1 MNDQVQTPPAD
12 VLAAA
17 ATTPAPA
24 PASAAKPKRSRAKA
38 AVAAKGKT
46 APNPATGLIA
56 AIKFVGLAQAKN
68 GTVAETFCH
77 LANQWAAASNGVL
90 TIATRIEED
99 LNACPQT
106 ATFLDALQ
114 RVETDL
120 SITQISQGFLSVA
133 SGDFRGVVPCAP
145 FDQVPISPPDDPVA
159 VIDDRLKAAFEA
171 VLKVPN
177 ELSPLPHTAGVLLQS
192 GSVVATNG
200 AIILEYWH
208 GIDLPPNM
216 LVPKVAL
223 QAVLKSGKPL
233 VRFGF
238 SQTSV
243 TFWFEDQSFIKT
255 QIFAGQFPA
264 YKSVIEC
271 NYGDMWPVPTD
282 FFKAVAAVANFSE
295 NGSIFFK
302 NGQVVSNLNDET
314 PSFYKVEGLPEGVGF
329 DGKLL
334 ALIADKASR
343 FLFTEADPTGRNEIP
358 RLFFVGEN
366 LRGVVAGLESKAPA
380 VYRDKADDW
389 ANPGYAQEQRGTYYD
404 PDDEIPF

>member
-1 MNDQVQTPPAD
+1 MNDQVQTPPDD

-17 ATTPAPA
+17 ATAPTPA
-24 PASAAKPKRSRAKA
+24 PASAAKPKRTRAKA
-38 AVAAKGKT
+38 AVAAKSKAG
-46 APNPATGLIA
+46 PNPATGLIA
-56 AIKFVGLAQAKN
+56 AIKFVALAQSKN

-106 ATFLDALQ
+106 ATFLDALG

-145 FDQVPISPPDDPVA
+145 FEQVPISPPDDPVA
-159 VIDDRLKAAFEA
+159 VIDDRLKQAFEA

-177 ELSPLPHTAGVLLQS
+177 ELSPLPHMAGVLLQS

-200 AIILEYWH
+200 AIIIEYWH

-238 SQTSV
+238 SPTSV
-243 TFWFEDQSFIKT
+243 TFWFEDQSFIKSQT
-255 QIFAGQFPA
+255 FAGQFPA
-264 YKSVIEC
+264 YQNVVQC
-271 NYGDMWPVPTD
+271 DYGLMWPVPND
-282 FFKAVAAVANFSE
+282 FFKAVAAVASFSD
-295 NGSIFFK
+295 NAAVYFK
-302 NGQVVSNLNDET
+302 GGQVVSNLNDET

-343 FLFTEADPTGRNEIP
+343 FLFTEQDPSGRNEIP

-366 LRGVVAGLESKAPA
+366 LRGVVAGLENKAPA
-380 VYRDKADDW
+380 VYRDNADDW
-389 ANPGYAQEQRGTYYD
+389 ANPGYAQEGGRYFD

>member
-1 MNDQVQTPPAD
+1 MNDQVQTPPDD

-17 ATTPAPA
+17 ATAPTPA
-24 PASAAKPKRSRAKA
+24 PASAAKPKRTRAKA
-38 AVAAKGKT
+38 AVAAKSKAG
-46 APNPATGLIA
+46 PNPATGLIA
-56 AIKFVGLAQAKN
+56 AIKFVALAQSKN

-106 ATFLDALQ
+106 ATFLDALG

-145 FDQVPISPPDDPVA
+145 FEQVPISPPDDPVA
-159 VIDDRLKAAFEA
+159 VIDDRLKQAFEA

-177 ELSPLPHTAGVLLQS
+177 ELSPLPHMAGVLLQS

-200 AIILEYWH
+200 AIIIEYWH

-238 SQTSV
+238 SPTSV
-243 TFWFEDQSFIKT
+243 TFWFEDQSFIKSQT
-255 QIFAGQFPA
+255 FAGQFPA
-264 YKSVIEC
+264 YQNVVQC
-271 NYGDMWPVPTD
+271 DYGLMWPVPND
-282 FFKAVAAVANFSE
+282 FFKAVAAVASFSD
-295 NGSIFFK
+295 NAAVYFK
-302 NGQVVSNLNDET
+302 GGQVVSNLNDET

-343 FLFTEADPTGRNEIP
+343 FLFTEQDPSGRNEIP

-366 LRGVVAGLESKAPA
+366 LRGVVAGLENKAPA
-380 VYRDKADDW
+380 VYRDNETFRSPDDP
-389 ANPGYAQEQRGTYYD
+389 NFRGNYYD

>member
-1 MNDQVQTPPAD
+1 MTEQQTPPAD

-17 ATTPAPA
+17 TTAPTPAPA
-24 PASAAKPKRSRAKA
+24 TAAKPKRARAKA
-38 AVAAKGKT
+38 AAKGKAAT
-46 APNPATGLIA
+46 GPNPATGLIA
-56 AIKFVGLAQAKN
+56 AIKFVSVAQAKN
-68 GTVAETFCH
+68 GTVGETFCH
-77 LANQWAAASNGVL
+77 MANKWVAASNGVL
-90 TIATRIEED
+90 TVATPVEED
-99 LNACPQT
+99 LTACPQT
-106 ATFLDALQ
+106 AVFLDALN

-120 SITQISQGFLSVA
+120 SITQLSAGFLSVA
-133 SGDFRGVVPCAP
+133 SGDFRGVIPCAP

-159 VIDDRLKAAFEA
+159 TIDDRLKIAFEA

-177 ELSPLPHTAGVLLQS
+177 ELSPLPHMAGVLLQS
-192 GSVVATNG
+192 GSIVATNG
-200 AIILEYWH
+200 AIVIEAWH

-223 QAVLKSGKPL
+223 QAVLKSGKAL
-233 VRFGF
+233 VRLGF

-243 TFWFEDQSFIKT
+243 TFWFEDQSFIKS
-255 QIFAGQFPA
+255 QLFAGNFPA
-264 YKSVIEC
+264 YQSVIGC

-282 FFKAVAAVANFSE
+282 FFKAVAAVASFSE
-295 NGSIFFK
+295 QNAIYFK
-302 NGQVVSNLNDET
+302 GGQVVSNLNDET

-343 FLFTEADPTGRNEIP
+343 FLFTQDDNTGRNEIP

-380 VYRDKADDW
+380 VYSAT
-389 ANPGYAQEQRGTYYD
+389 ANYEQRSVGTYYET
-404 PDDEIPF
+404 DDEIPF

>member
-1 MNDQVQTPPAD
+1 MNDLVQTPPDD

-46 APNPATGLIA
+46 GPNPATGLIA

-114 RVETDL
+114 KVETDL
-120 SITQISQGFLSVA
+120 SIAQLSQGFLSVA

-171 VLKVPN
+171 VLRVPN
-177 ELSPLPHTAGVLLQS
+177 ELSPLPHMAGVLLQS

-216 LVPKVAL
+216 IVPKVAL
-223 QAVLKSGKPL
+223 QAVLKSGKTL

-238 SQTSV
+238 SPSSV
-243 TFWFEDQSFIKT
+243 TFWFEDQSFIKS

-264 YKSVIEC
+264 YQAIVQC
-271 NYGDMWPVPTD
+271 DYGSMWPVPND
-282 FFKAVAAVANFSE
+282 FFKAVAAVASFSD
-295 NGSIFFK
+295 NGSVFFK

-343 FLFTEADPTGRNEIP
+343 FLFSEVDQTGRNEIP

-366 LRGVVAGLESKAPA
+366 LRGVVAGLENKAPA
-380 VYRDKADDW
+380 VYRGDE
-389 ANPGYAQEQRGTYYD
+389 GQRPPEDYRGSYYD
-404 PDDEIPF
+404 NDDEIPF